1 MPSSRASTEVA
12 RAGSAG
18 RGRRGNILARLRDD
32 TGAAPL
38 ELVTVGVLLLVPLVY
53 LVITLAVLQ
62 SATFA
67 AEGAARHAA
76 RLYVQADSV
85 READRAI
92 ERSLAITVDD
102 HGIEPDAVAV
112 SVRCSPA
119 SNDCL
124 ARGALVTVGI
134 RIDVPLPLAASAGI
148 PIEATATQ
156 QVSRFRGTR

>member
-1 MPSSRASTEVA
+1 MRV
-12 RAGSAG
+12 
-18 RGRRGNILARLRDD
+18 RRRDILARLRDD

-62 SATFA
+62 SAMFA

-112 SVRCSPA
+112 TVGCSPA
-119 SNDCL
+119 PNDCL
-124 ARGALVTVGI
+124 ARGGLVTVGI
-134 RIDVPLPLAASAGI
+134 RIDVPLPLAASAGV
-148 PIEATATQ
+148 PIEASATQ